1 MNRLKESSASAGLA
15 LCCVALLIAVATI
28 LLACESAAQ
37 TAPADDVALPAAQG
51 TDGDAPAQE
60 EATNT
65 PMPAQQEGGDSTG
78 ESGIDSPTEMPPP
91 PPVPTLTYPKI
102 EDSQLHFN
110 VVDFEEAQDA
120 VSGPSG
126 QSDAAPEDAIVY
138 VRILLSGN
146 KSEVAAWLRSRGI
159 TPIHADDPDI
169 SNLSAEAPLSL
180 LGELSQQ
187 DGVREIRRPIP
198 PFPGQ

>member
-28 LLACESAAQ
+28 LLACGQAAQ
-37 TAPADDVALPAAQG
+37 PAPADAMALPAAQD
-51 TDGDAPAQE
+51 TDEDAPAQ
-60 EATNT
+60 
-65 PMPAQQEGGDSTG
+65 QESGDNAG
-78 ESGIDSPTEMPPP
+78 ESGDYIWTPPP
-91 PPVPTLTYPKI
+91 QPTFTYPKI
-102 EDSQLHFN
+102 GDSQLHFD

-120 VSGPSG
+120 ASGPSG

-146 KSEVAAWLRSRGI
+146 KAEVAAWLRSKGI
-159 TPIHADDPDI
+159 TPIHAEDPDI